1 MSIKKYK
8 NNQIYNVQYGSIP
21 STTTQKAY
29 QCTFGGTIDEHSFLR
44 VTYTNV
50 KETQNGQDYFKGSS
64 KVKVAEFN
72 AINLD
77 GVLLKDFDEVVHVAI
92 VKNNKLQVHC
102 KSEYNSRVVIEV
114 YIKDSDTT
122 YLTFEE
128 VSSTVTLDYREYEK
142 PINLEYYANDPVVH
156 S

>member
-8 NNQIYNVQYGSIP
+8 TNQKYNVQYGSIP
-21 STTTQKAY
+21 STTEQKAY

-72 AINLD
+72 AINTD
-77 GVLLKDFDEVVHVAI
+77 EVLLKDFDEVVHVA
-92 VKNNKLQVHC
+92 VVENNKLRIHC
-102 KSEYNSRVVIEV
+102 KSNYNSKVIIEV
-114 YIKDSDTT
+114 YTKDSNTT
-122 YLTFEE
+122 YLNFEE
-128 VSSTVTLDYREYEK
+128 IDSTIMIDYREVES
-142 PINLEYYANDPVVH
+142 PINLEYYVNQPVNG
-156 S
+156 

>member
-8 NNQIYNVQYGSIP
+8 TNQKYNVQYGSIP
-21 STTTQKAY
+21 STTIQKAY
-29 QCTFGGTIDEHSFLR
+29 LCTFGGTIDEHSFLR

-50 KETQNGQDYFKGSS
+50 KEKQNEQDYFKGSS
-64 KVKVAEFN
+64 KVKVAEFS

-77 GVLLKDFDEVVHVAI
+77 GILLKDFDEVVHVAI

-114 YIKDSDTT
+114 YTKDSDTT

-128 VSSTVTLDYREYEK
+128 VSSTVTLDYKEHEK
-142 PINLEYYANDPVVH
+142 PINLEYYVNDPVVH